1 MQMAIAPAVATPP
14 PATSTANAKS
24 TAAKLSLSPSLKP
37 TTLDGEND
45 PIVMKARVLANRRN
59 ELRQGINILSDAA
72 RRNPDKLYYRAWISR
87 LYADVFE
94 GSMAIKEADQVL
106 QKAPND
112 PLSLCTKGKS
122 LWETGKSKEGLECI
136 VKAQKYAPNNI
147 YILSQKARL
156 ETTMRLYKEAVAD
169 LDIILKIDPTDKIS
183 RSDQALA
190 QMALKEWQA
199 AATNLQYV
207 VDNTTAP
214 SAKIC
219 GRLGVSY
226 LNLKDYKR
234 AETALLKGIE
244 TQPFMSEC
252 YQHLIRVYT
261 ETNQPAK
268 AAAIKKKK
276 EAIEKDTKW

>member
-1 MQMAIAPAVATPP
+1 MAPAMAAPTP
-14 PATSTANAKS
+14 ANNAAIAKS
-24 TAAKLSLSPSLKP
+24 TAAKPSLNQIPKP
-37 TTLDGEND
+37 TALEGEND
-45 PIVMKARVLANRRN
+45 PIVDKARRLANRRN
-59 ELRQGINILSDAA
+59 DVREGINILSDAA
-72 RRNPDKLYYRAWISR
+72 RRNPDKLYYHAWISR

-94 GSMAIKEADQVL
+94 GAMAIKEADLVL
-106 QKAPND
+106 QKRPND

-136 VKAQKYAPNNI
+136 VRAQKFAPNSI

-156 ETTMRLYKEAVAD
+156 ETTMRLYREAVAD

-190 QMALKEWQA
+190 QMALKDWQA
-199 AATNLQYV
+199 AAANLQYV

-244 TQPFMSEC
+244 NQPFMSEC
-252 YQHLIRVYT
+252 YEHLMRVYT

-268 AAAIKKKK
+268 AAAIKRKKD
-276 EAIEKDTKW
+276 AVEKDTKW